1 LDIEIIIQRFT
12 DRLSPAGAINRRT
25 PVFRTILHANNG
37 SDSAFQALSTA
48 LHLEIFAQGL
58 ALGKDTYDA
67 ARDAGY
73 NQNASSF
80 EANARQPASFPEVK
94 ARIRELQERAIEKK
108 TTVSIAWLM
117 ERLTEV
123 AGVPLNPAKV
133 RTSDK
138 LRAIELI
145 AKVRGYFAP
154 ESGRLFNDWPS

>member
-25 PVFRTILHANNG
+25 PVFGTILHANDG
-37 SDSAFQALSTA
+37 SDGAFQALSTA
-48 LHLEIFAQGL
+48 LHLEMFAQVL

-73 NQNASSF
+73 NENASSF
-80 EANARQPASFPEVK
+80 EAKRSAAGFISRGQW
-94 ARIRELQERAIEKK
+94 IRELQERAIEK

-123 AGVPLNPAKV
+123 AAS
-133 RTSDK
+133 R
-138 LRAIELI
+138 
-145 AKVRGYFAP
+145 
-154 ESGRLFNDWPS
+154 